1 MSVKKLSDIEL
12 IDLATFTRNSG
23 KLAALQ
29 FQKNIPW
36 AITRVFFITSEL
48 PESRGGHAHIQCNQA
63 FFCNIGHVNIVC
75 RDGTN
80 ENSFELT
87 TMECVLLVPASIWVD
102 VVMLEQSSLTVLTDL
117 PYDESDY
124 INKWDEYLKF
134 RGSV

>member
-1 MSVKKLSDIEL
+1 MKI
-12 IDLATFTRNSG
+12 I
-23 KLAALQ
+23 
-29 FQKNIPW
+29 
-36 AITRVFFITSEL
+36 
-48 PESRGGHAHIQCNQA
+48 
-63 FFCNIGHVNIVC
+63 C

-102 VVMLEQSSLTVLTDL
+102 VIMSEQSSITVLTDL

-124 INKWDEYLKF
+124 INKWDEYLEF